1 MLSYFIRTMNP
12 SPNTPPED
20 TTAAPVAVVVI
31 PAAGLTDE
39 LRRYLEL
46 ERDTIIAKLRMI
58 DRLLGRPQTVPTRQ
72 R

>member
-1 MLSYFIRTMNP
+1 MTDPAPIYAIP
-12 SPNTPPED
+12 PHPED
-20 TTAAPVAVVVI
+20 ATAAPVAVVVI

>member
-1 MLSYFIRTMNP
+1 MTDPAPIYAIP
-12 SPNTPPED
+12 PPPED

>member
-1 MLSYFIRTMNP
+1 MNP
-12 SPNTPPED
+12 SPNTPPEAE
-20 TTAAPVAVVVI
+20 TVPAPVAVVVI
-31 PAAGLTDE
+31 PATGLTDE
-39 LRRYLEL
+39 LRRDLEL

>member
-1 MLSYFIRTMNP
+1 MNP
-12 SPNTPPED
+12 SPNTPPEAE
-20 TTAAPVAVVVI
+20 TVPAPVAVVVI
-31 PAAGLTDE
+31 PATGLTDE